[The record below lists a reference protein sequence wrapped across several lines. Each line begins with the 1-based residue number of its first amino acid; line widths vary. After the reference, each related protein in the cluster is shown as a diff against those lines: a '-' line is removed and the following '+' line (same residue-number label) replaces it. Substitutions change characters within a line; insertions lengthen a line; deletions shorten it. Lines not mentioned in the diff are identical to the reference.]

1 MSSDAVDQAAVEPQ
15 EISTDQPAKQPIE
28 EALAF
33 SIRNEGGWLTY
44 TTDNQDAFLN
54 EVQRRRDAG
63 EDEAN
68 LNFEGGDADLMLQQ
82 RDAAE
87 AEVAEQVAAEQESTR
102 LRIADV
108 KPQIDAR
115 AAELKDAPAKLARA
129 VAKLEF
135 RMRGLIQNGDDV
147 G

>member
-1 MSSDAVDQAAVEPQ
+1 MSTDAPQPVEV
-15 EISTDQPAKQPIE
+15 STDQPAKQPIE
-28 EALAF
+28 ESLAF
-33 SIRNEGGWLTY
+33 SIRNRGGWLTY

-63 EDEAN
+63 EDEAD
-68 LNFEGGDADLMLQQ
+68 LNFEGGDPDAMLQQ
-82 RDAAE
+82 REQAE
-87 AEVAEQVAAEQESTR
+87 AAQAEQTAAVEESAR
-102 LRIADV
+102 QRIADI

-115 AAELKDAPAKLARA
+115 TQEFKDAPNKLNRA

-135 RMRGLIQNGDDV
+135 RMRGLLQDGDDV